1 MGGEEIEGR
10 LRDTEEKLG
19 ELSVKIDSVREKS
32 DARITDLRSVHTDM
46 REAIKNF

>member
-10 LRDTEEKLG
+10 LRHTEEKLG
-19 ELSVKIDSVREKS
+19 ELSETIESVRVRS

-46 REAIKNF
+46 QEAIKKF